1 MIKAEDYK
9 TLRRYLLGEITE
21 PAQLARIEESL
32 LTDDDYFEALG
43 VTADEL
49 IDQYLGDEL
58 SRQER
63 IHFERHYLSTPER
76 WAKLRFTQTLREY
89 NSARR
94 VEEPVTAEGS
104 GYFSGWRRWLLNP
117 VGAVACVLILIAAGL
132 LTWRVFYRE
141 SDVDKGLV
149 ALRTFYRSGR
159 PIEARISGFD
169 YAPLY
174 QTRGNESDRSNS
186 AEVERAQ
193 RILLDAVHDDP
204 NPDSHHALG
213 QFYLAQKEFD
223 KAAAEFREALQAAP
237 ADPRLHSDLGA
248 ALLEKAKVASDRPEG
263 GEYLQTL
270 AESLE
275 HLNQALALD
284 SSLREA
290 LFNKALCLQYMM
302 MPNQA
307 KETWQK
313 YLQLDAQSPWAGEAR
328 RNLRSLEEQSSV
340 AQTPEQVLESFFA
353 DYRRRDDEQAWQT
366 ISRNREM
373 ITGRMVTFHLATKLL
388 AADAE
393 GRADISAV
401 LTYAGALEEERTGD
415 PYFAQLAA
423 YYAAA
428 RPDARRLMTE
438 AHQELAQGYALC
450 QQAEYEEAFSHFLRA
465 QQLFVQADDGPET
478 KLVDY
483 WLAYCH
489 CRTDKMKESAAR
501 LENLIN
507 YSELRGYKWLRS
519 QALCLLANC
528 YDLLGEHSRSIS
540 HNRKALAIAE
550 AIADTYN
557 QQKLLTQIA
566 LQYTQLGQFD
576 QALAY
581 NQRSLLLARDGS
593 SSVRQTWRNFTFTSQ
608 TLCALKAYAAAAAYE
623 AEALQLGLG
632 ELKDPT
638 LIHLSHI
645 HLGMIYAARQ
655 LYDEAAA
662 ELDASLR
669 VARTADDGQARQ
681 RMVAYST
688 LQLAHLKRQT
698 RDYAGALKLYDA
710 AQDLYGPLKFDIDTY
725 DLHKGRLLCDLMGGD
740 DSTIQAEIARVMSLF
755 ERNRARI
762 LEEQSRNSFFDAEQ
776 SVYDLAIDYAFSRQ
790 HYRQAFEYSEASRS
804 RSLLDL
810 LRRKVTPAPLAGES
824 WQATS
829 QPPSFD
835 IPAIQAAL
843 PPNVQLLQYNVL
855 RDKLLIWVITGTR
868 FEVVERK
875 ISADELTALALRYAA
890 LLSSIDGARDAEA
903 AQVGRA
909 LYEITISPVAHLLS
923 REQEVCIIPDKALFY
938 LPFAALIS
946 PSTGEYLL
954 KDYTLLFSPSAS
966 VLILCSEAARRKA
979 ASGPETFVGIGN
991 PTFDRAAYPN
1001 LADLPTAGF
1010 EVRKA
1015 ADNYDGVASCLT
1027 GPAALKRAVEAK
1039 IESADVIHFACHY
1052 ITDEVSPMNS
1062 RLLLA
1067 KGGNETGDE
1076 SVWTLSAQEMS
1087 NKWLQH
1093 AKLVVLSAC
1102 QTGGE
1107 HYYNGEGMIGIAR
1120 MFMAA
1125 GAPLVVA
1132 TQWPVE
1138 TGATAE
1144 LMINFHQLRRR
1155 QGLSTTQALRQAQL
1169 EMLDGSDQ
1177 QRRRPYYWATFLPIG
1192 GHTDY

>member
-32 LTDDDYFEALG
+32 LTDDDYFELLG
-43 VTADEL
+43 VTSDEL

-58 SRQER
+58 SQQER

-94 VEEPVTAEGS
+94 SEELVTAEGS
-104 GYFSGWRRWLLNP
+104 GYFSGWRRWPLSP
-117 VGAVACVLILIAAGL
+117 IGAVACVLVLIAAGL

-149 ALRTFYRSGR
+149 ALHTFYRSGR
-159 PIEARISGFD
+159 PVEARISGFD

-174 QTRGNESDRSNS
+174 QTRGGESDSSNS
-186 AEVERAQ
+186 AEVARAQ

-248 ALLEKAKVASDRPEG
+248 ALLEKAKAASDRPEG
-263 GEYLQTL
+263 GEYIQTL

-275 HLNQALALD
+275 HLDRALALD

-302 MPNQA
+302 VPNQA
-307 KETWQK
+307 REAWQK
-313 YLQLDAQSPWAGEAR
+313 YLQLDAQSPWAGEAK
-328 RNLRSLEEQSSV
+328 RNLRSLEEQSSAV
-340 AQTPEQVLESFFA
+340 QTPEQVLESFLA

-366 ISRNREM
+366 VSRNREM

-388 AADAE
+388 AADAD
-393 GRADISAV
+393 GRADISAA

-415 PYFAQLAA
+415 PYFARLAA

-428 RPDARRLMTE
+428 GSDARRLMTE
-438 AHQELAQGYALC
+438 AHQELARGYALC
-450 QQAEYEEAFSHFLRA
+450 QQAEYEEAFDHFLRA
-465 QQLFVQADDGPET
+465 QQLFAQADDEPEA

-483 WLAYCH
+483 WLAYCL
-489 CRTDKMKESAAR
+489 CRTDKMEEGAAR
-501 LENLIN
+501 LEDLIN
-507 YSELRGYKWLRS
+507 YSEPRGYKWLRS
-519 QALCLLANC
+519 QALSLLANC

-540 HNRKALAIAE
+540 YDRQALAGAE

-576 QALAY
+576 FALAY
-581 NQRSLLLARDGS
+581 NQRSLFLARDGS
-593 SSVRQTWRNFTFTSQ
+593 SSVRQTGRNFTFTSQ
-608 TLCALKAYAAAAAYE
+608 TLCALKAYDAAAAYE
-623 AEALQLGLG
+623 AEALQLGVG

-638 LIHLSHI
+638 LINLSHI
-645 HLGMIYAARQ
+645 HLGMIYAARR

-669 VARTADDGQARQ
+669 VARATDDEQARQ

-698 RDYAGALKLYDA
+698 GDYAGALKLYGA

-725 DLHKGRLLCDLMGGD
+725 DLHKGQLLCDLAGGD
-740 DSTIQAEIARVMSLF
+740 DSTIEAEITRVMSLF

-776 SVYDLAIDYAFSRQ
+776 SVYDLAVDYAFSRQ
-790 HYRQAFEYSEASRS
+790 RYRQAFEYSEASRS
-804 RSLLDL
+804 RSLLDS
-810 LRRKVTPAPLAGES
+810 LRRKATPAPTVGQS
-824 WQATS
+824 WQAAL
-829 QPPSFD
+829 PPFD
-835 IPAIQAAL
+835 VPAIQAGL

-875 ISADELTALALRYAA
+875 ISADELTSLALKYAA
-890 LLSSIDGARDAEA
+890 LLSSVDGARDAEA
-903 AQVGRA
+903 AQVGRT

-923 REQEVCIIPDKALFY
+923 REQEVCIVPDKALFY

-946 PSTGEYLL
+946 PSTGAYLL
-954 KDYTLLFSPSAS
+954 RDYTLLFSPSAS
-966 VLILCSEAARRKA
+966 VLILCSEAARQKA
-979 ASGPETFVGIGN
+979 AGGQETFVGIGN
-991 PTFDRAAYPN
+991 PAFDRAAYPH
-1001 LADLPTAGF
+1001 LADLPSAEV

-1015 ADNYDGVASCLT
+1015 ADNYGAASCLT

-1062 RLLLA
+1062 RLLMA

-1076 SVWTLSAQEMS
+1076 GVWTLSAREMS
-1087 NKWLQH
+1087 DKWLQH

-1120 MFMAA
+1120 TFMAA

-1144 LMINFHQLRRR
+1144 LMINFHQLRTR

-1177 QRRRPYYWATFLPIG
+1177 QRRHPYYWATFLAIG